1 MAFLE
6 GIAGYAER
14 KGGKKRRHKT
24 ESRQRYSKNGLMTDL
39 GLYGVLVGWDVYIK
53 RKVVIATTQSLVNL
67 KSNTMKN
74 TMQK

>member
-1 MAFLE
+1 
-6 GIAGYAER
+6 
-14 KGGKKRRHKT
+14 
-24 ESRQRYSKNGLMTDL
+24 MTDL

-53 RKVVIATTQSLVNL
+53 RKVVITTTQSLVNL